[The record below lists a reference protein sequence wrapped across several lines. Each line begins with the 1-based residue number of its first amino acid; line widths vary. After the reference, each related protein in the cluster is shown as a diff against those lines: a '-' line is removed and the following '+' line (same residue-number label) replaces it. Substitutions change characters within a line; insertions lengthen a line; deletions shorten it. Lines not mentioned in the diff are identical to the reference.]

1 MSLME
6 QHPSSIP
13 TVSSE
18 SQSSVTEVKD
28 VANSSNPLSDD
39 IQPHYNTP
47 NSTKMTMNRTYS
59 PVPGAHGSGT
69 LYSPSFYNQLSTGM
83 HHQTATL
90 PSPPFIHN
98 AAGAPSSSTSNL
110 PYSNHY
116 QHYPGAPNL
125 PLTSLLP
132 APSHRAMRT
141 VYLGNL
147 APDTQISDILD
158 QIRSGVLETV
168 RPLPEK
174 NCVFL
179 TFVDAGATAHF
190 YHQGFRRLLT
200 IKGMEFKLGWG
211 KPSDLPTNIGL
222 ALQHGASR
230 NVFLGSLDENVSE
243 DVIREDLKRFGT
255 IEHVRLLR
263 EKKIAFVHFLSI
275 ANAIKCVNNLPNED
289 EWQNRRIS
297 YGRDRCFP
305 NVINTTAAA
314 MVYTNASTQPPLPQ
328 PYHHPIHVQHD
339 AYHVRYSPSFA
350 YDPYTGA
357 TIESYVTTPSPPQ
370 VHHHHHHHH
379 QPTVP
384 STNTAHVIPSPL
396 TPALA
401 PSMHGNMTAATATAA
416 AAIYHH
422 HSSQSGKGSTNLLTG
437 VSNRTIYLGNIHPDT
452 TCEDI
457 CNVVRGGILS
467 QIRYMVDKHIAFLVF
482 VDPMQALQFFNQSNY
497 YGMVIKSRQLKIGW
511 GKPCS
516 LSGNVIQA
524 VHNGG
529 SRNVYLGNMEGDESM
544 SEEKLKQDFSEYG
557 DIELV
562 NTLKEKNC
570 AFINFTSIAAA
581 IRAIEGIRTK
591 EEYKRFRINYGKDRC
606 GNPPRSSPSLPKS
619 TSELM
624 ETTTTTTSSSST
636 STTNS
641 VTTPPSTRSNITH
654 TVLPSNE
661 DDLLGLDGSDAT
673 VVNTNGLEMTSAAF
687 TSNDSHTV
695 DPLTDLVTDLSRPD
709 LVTNAALN

>member
-6 QHPSSIP
+6 QHHSSIP
-13 TVSSE
+13 AVSPV
-18 SQSSVTEVKD
+18 SQSPVTQVKD

-39 IQPHYNTP
+39 VPGQYDTTNP
-47 NSTKMTMNRTYS
+47 TKMTMNRTYS
-59 PVPGAHGSGT
+59 PAPGAHGNGA
-69 LYSPSFYNQLSTGM
+69 LYSPPFYNQLNTGM

-90 PSPPFIHN
+90 PSPPFMHN
-98 AAGAPSSSTSNL
+98 TAGPPSSSA
-110 PYSNHY
+110 YSSHY
-116 QHYPGAPNL
+116 QHYPGTSNL
-125 PLTSLLP
+125 SLTSLLP

-158 QIRSGVLETV
+158 QIRSGFLETV

-179 TFVDAGATAHF
+179 TFVDAGAAAHF
-190 YHQGFRRLLT
+190 YHQGFSRLL
-200 IKGMEFKLGWG
+200 GMEFKLGWG

-230 NVFLGSLDENVSE
+230 NVFLGSLDESVSE

-275 ANAIKCVNNLPNED
+275 ANAIKCVNNLPNEG

-305 NVINTTAAA
+305 TMNNTTAAA
-314 MVYTNASTQPPLPQ
+314 MIYTNPSTPTPPPQ

-384 STNTAHVIPSPL
+384 SINAAHVIPSPL
-396 TPALA
+396 TPVLA
-401 PSMHGNMTAATATAA
+401 PSMHGNVTAATATA
-416 AAIYHH
+416 IYHH
-422 HSSQSGKGSTNLLTG
+422 HPSQSGKDSTNLLTG

-467 QIRYMVDKHIAFLVF
+467 QIRYMADKHIAFLVF
-482 VDPMQALQFFNQSNY
+482 VDPMQALQFFNQSSY

-511 GKPCS
+511 GKPSS

-524 VHNGG
+524 VHSGG
-529 SRNVYLGNMEGDESM
+529 SRNVYLGNMEDDESM

-606 GNPPRSSPSLPKS
+606 GNPPRSSPSLPKA

-624 ETTTTTTSSSST
+624 ETITTTTTSSSST

-641 VTTPPSTRSNITH
+641 VTTPPSTRSNISH
-654 TVLPSNE
+654 AVLPSNQ
-661 DDLLGLDGSDAT
+661 DGLLGLDESNAT
-673 VVNTNGLEMTSAAF
+673 VVSTSTNGLEMTSVAF
-687 TSNDSHTV
+687 TSNNPHTV
-695 DPLTDLVTDLSRPD
+695 VPLTNLATDLPRPD
-709 LVTNAALN
+709 PVTNVTLN